1 MNFIDWNPST
11 TGFSFP
17 IFSRSIAVQQA
28 PRLHNSPFNNNLHAS
43 STFSTTCNSHK
54 YPVPYSPMTYL
65 PNRRNG
71 GRSIPPLK
79 RSKKNSN
86 SRYMI

>member
-1 MNFIDWNPST
+1 MNFIDWNAST

-17 IFSRSIAVQQA
+17 IFIRSIAVQQA

-54 YPVPYSPMTYL
+54 SPVPYSPMTYL
-65 PNRRNG
+65 PNSRNG

-79 RSKKNSN
+79 RSKKTSN

>member
-17 IFSRSIAVQQA
+17 IFIRSIAVQQA

-54 YPVPYSPMTYL
+54 SPVPYLPMTYL
-65 PNRRNG
+65 PNSRNG

-79 RSKKNSN
+79 RLKKNSN

>member
-1 MNFIDWNPST
+1 MNFIDWNLSI
-11 TGFSFP
+11 TGLGFP
-17 IFSRSIAVQQA
+17 IFSRSII
-28 PRLHNSPFNNNLHAS
+28 NIFNLHAS
-43 STFSTTCNSHK
+43 STFSTTCNSHQS
-54 YPVPYSPMTYL
+54 PVPYSPMTYL

-86 SRYMI
+86 SSYMI

>member
-17 IFSRSIAVQQA
+17 IFIRSIAVQQA

-54 YPVPYSPMTYL
+54 SPVPYSPTTYL
-65 PNRRNG
+65 PNSRNG

-79 RSKKNSN
+79 RLKKNSN

>member
-1 MNFIDWNPST
+1 MPASQV
-11 TGFSFP
+11 SA
-17 IFSRSIAVQQA
+17 SQSSVAVQQA
-28 PRLHNSPFNNNLHAS
+28 PRLHESPFNNNLHAS
-43 STFSTTCNSHK
+43 STFSATCNPHQS
-54 YPVPYSPMTYL
+54 PVPYSPMTYL
-65 PNRRNG
+65 TNCRND

>member
-17 IFSRSIAVQQA
+17 IFIRSIAVHQA

-54 YPVPYSPMTYL
+54 SPVPYSPMTYL
-65 PNRRNG
+65 PNSRNG

-79 RSKKNSN
+79 RLKKNSN

>member
-1 MNFIDWNPST
+1 MSFIDWNPST

-17 IFSRSIAVQQA
+17 IFIRSIAVQQA

-54 YPVPYSPMTYL
+54 SPVPYSPMTYL
-65 PNRRNG
+65 PNSRNG

-79 RSKKNSN
+79 RLKKNSN